1 MQQML
6 FKAHYKRMHPCVKD
20 HIRTFKP
27 HLRGITGG
35 EILHMHGR
43 RNYRAR
49 NTQTLANMALHLG
62 AQNHFRRQ
70 CFDLLFD
77 FQIIIRDQ
85 RIQPERL
92 GQSPHG
98 ARHLAVVTAH
108 ANHLETHFIAGDSRR
123 SHRMRAIAK
132 NKHPLASQIGAVNR
146 GGIPGQTQAAVIYH
160 RIQPGDLRN
169 FRDKITRSTYAN
181 RDNFGVG
188 LAQFTLEP
196 ARCHFARFRIHQHV
210 EMRRTKALNIR
221 RA

>member
-6 FKAHYKRMHPCVKD
+6 FKTHYKWMYPCIENN
-20 HIRTFKP
+20 IRTFKS
-27 HLRGITGG
+27 HLRGIAGG

-43 RNYRAR
+43 RNDRAR
-49 NTQTLANMALHLG
+49 NAQTLANMALHLG
-62 AQNHFRRQ
+62 AQNHFRCQ
-70 CFDLLFD
+70 SFDLLFD
-77 FQIIIRDQ
+77 FQIIISNQ
-85 RIQPERL
+85 RLQPERL

-108 ANHLETHFIAGDSRR
+108 ANHLETHFIAGDARR
-123 SHRMRAIAK
+123 GHRMRAIAK
-132 NKHPLASQIGAVNR
+132 NKHPLASQIGTVDR
-146 GGIPGQTQAAVIYH
+146 GRIPRQAQSAVIYH
-160 RIQPGDLRN
+160 RIQPADLRN
-169 FRDKITRSTYAN
+169 FRDKIARSSHAD
-181 RDNFGVG
+181 RDDFSIG